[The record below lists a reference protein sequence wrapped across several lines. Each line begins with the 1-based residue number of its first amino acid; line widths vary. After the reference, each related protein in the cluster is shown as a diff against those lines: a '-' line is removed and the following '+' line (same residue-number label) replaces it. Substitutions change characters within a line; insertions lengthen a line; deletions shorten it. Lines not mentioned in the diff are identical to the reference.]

1 MPESFSF
8 YFITHIAVKQFTISQ
23 QNHKNIIGPWLYKFI
38 KSVVTFYFNDEL
50 KILSLPLSDAIC

>member
-23 QNHKNIIGPWLYKFI
+23 QNHKNYNWIMIIQIHQICG
-38 KSVVTFYFNDEL
+38 N
-50 KILSLPLSDAIC
+50 ILFQ